1 MAKLTEQDKIRL
13 EQDLLSG
20 GKSIRELAKIYN
32 VSPAAIQ
39 KYKNALSEQSVQIV
53 NAGVAYKMGLS
64 EIDNVQKVNAIVNA
78 VDERTKHLILFQN
91 SAIKNQIMNDKRLE
105 VLEKYA
111 KEDESI
117 LLDKE
122 ANRIIDYHAITTQK
136 NKDTTLGKDPETVI
150 NNANLQSNETA
161 MQINIIRDN

>member
-39 KYKNALSEQSVQIV
+39 KYKNALSEQSIQIV
-53 NAGVAYKMGLS
+53 NAGVAYKIGLS
-64 EIDNVQKVNAIVNA
+64 EIDNVQKVNATVNA

-91 SAIKNQIMNDKRLE
+91 SAIKNQIMNNKRLE

-150 NNANLQSNETA
+150 NNANLQQNEL
-161 MQINIIRDN
+161 IIEII